1 MIQVKDIHI
10 AFEDQVVF
18 DKFSLDINKGDKVL
32 LSAPSGKGKS
42 TLMKSLL
49 GFQRISSG
57 KIFIDQDQMTR
68 ETIHQIRNK
77 IAYVSQDVELGQ
89 RTCKDLLDDIFNFKS
104 NKHLDVSDE
113 SYRSL
118 GEELELPRDFLVKKV
133 NRLSGGERQ
142 RLGFLICLLLK
153 RPIWLLDEVTS
164 GLDKSLKE
172 KIVNMVMTG
181 DETVIITSHD
191 DIWLRQDA
199 IKVVKW

>member
-10 AFEDQVVF
+10 AFENQVVF

-77 IAYVSQDVELGQ
+77 IAYVSQDVELGR

-104 NKHLDVSDE
+104 NKHLGVSDE
-113 SYRSL
+113 SYQSL

-133 NRLSGGERQ
+133 SRLSGGERQ

-181 DETVIITSHD
+181 EETVIITSHD
-191 DIWLRQDA
+191 DIWLKQDA

>member
-10 AFEDQVVF
+10 AFENQVVF

-104 NKHLDVSDE
+104 NKHLHVSDE
-113 SYRSL
+113 SYQSL
-118 GEELELPRDFLVKKV
+118 GEELELPREFLVKKV
-133 NRLSGGERQ
+133 SRLSGGERQ

-172 KIVNMVMTG
+172 KIVNMVMSG
-181 DETVIITSHD
+181 EETVIITSHD
-191 DIWLRQDA
+191 DIWLKQDA

>member
-18 DKFSLDINKGDKVL
+18 DKFSLAINKGDKVL

-49 GFQRISSG
+49 GFQKISSG

-113 SYRSL
+113 SYQSL